1 MSMRLGLRL
10 LSSLALSAALP
21 MHGAQAAEGI
31 YPSRPI
37 RLLLGFPPGG
47 STDFLARSI
56 GEQLGLQLGQTVVV
70 DNRPG
75 AGSNIAAEMAAKA
88 PADGHHLLLSSGSH
102 TLAPSIYPKLG
113 YDLMRDFTHITQLV
127 DAPMVLVANVQVPA
141 RTMPEL
147 VAYVRARPGTV
158 SYASSGV
165 GTPSHLGAE
174 MIRQAAGLE
183 VTHVPYKG
191 AVPATV
197 DLLAGRVAYYVTTI
211 PGVLGHLRGGK
222 LRAIAITGARRSSVL
237 AEVPT
242 VEESGLKGV
251 RAGSWYGLSFPRG
264 VPPAIVTRMHTAAQ
278 RGLTQSDLKARLNGD
293 GMEVI
298 EGMSSEQFTQHVRDE
313 MARWA
318 EVVKRAGT
326 ALNP

>member
-1 MSMRLGLRL
+1 MHRRLRMLSGLAVFIG
-10 LSSLALSAALP
+10 LSI
-21 MHGAQAAEGI
+21 HGAQAAEGS

-47 STDFLARSI
+47 STDFLARAI

-102 TLAPSIYPKLG
+102 SLAPSIYPKLG
-113 YDLMRDFTHITQLV
+113 YDLMRDFAHITQLV
-127 DAPMVLVANVQVPA
+127 DAPMVLVANAQVPA
-141 RTMPEL
+141 RTLPEL
-147 VAYVRARPGTV
+147 LAYVRARPGTV

-174 MIRQAAGLE
+174 MIRQAAGLD

-197 DLLAGRVAYYVTTI
+197 DLLAGRVSYYVTTI
-211 PGVLGHLRGGK
+211 PGVLGHIRGGK
-222 LRAIAITGARRSSVL
+222 LRAIAITGGRRSTAL

-264 VPPAIVTRMHTAAQ
+264 VSPAILTRVHGAAQ
-278 RGLTQSDLKARLNGD
+278 RGLTQSDLKTRLNGD
-293 GMEVI
+293 GMEVV
-298 EGMSSEQFTQHVRDE
+298 EGMTPAQFTQHIREE
-313 MARWA
+313 MTRWA

-326 ALNP
+326 ALSP

>member
-1 MSMRLGLRL
+1 MHWRLRVLSGLAAVIG
-10 LSSLALSAALP
+10 LSI
-21 MHGAQAAEGI
+21 HGAQAAEGS

-47 STDFLARSI
+47 STDFLARAI
-56 GEQLGLQLGQTVVV
+56 GEQISLQLGQTVVV

-102 TLAPSIYPKLG
+102 SLAPSIYPKLG
-113 YDLMRDFTHITQLV
+113 YDLMRDFAHITQLV

-141 RTMPEL
+141 RTLSEL
-147 VAYVRARPGTV
+147 MAYVRARPGTV

-197 DLLAGRVAYYVTTI
+197 DLLAGRVSYYVTTI
-211 PGVLGHLRGGK
+211 PGVLGHIRGGK
-222 LRAIAITGARRSSVL
+222 LRAIAITGGRRSTAL

-264 VPPAIVTRMHTAAQ
+264 VPPAILTRVHGAAQ
-278 RGLTQSDLKARLNGD
+278 RGLTQSDLKTRLNGD
-293 GMEVI
+293 GMEVV
-298 EGMSSEQFTQHVRDE
+298 EGMTPAQFTQHIRDE
-313 MARWA
+313 MTRWA

-326 ALNP
+326 ALSP

>member
-1 MSMRLGLRL
+1 MRWRVLG
-10 LSSLALSAALP
+10 SIAALSMCANHGTLAADA
-21 MHGAQAAEGI
+21 G

-37 RLLLGFPPGG
+37 RLVIGFPPGG
-47 STDFLARSI
+47 STDFLARAI
-56 GEQLGLQLGQTVVV
+56 GEQLGQQLGQTVVV

-75 AGSNIAAEMAAKA
+75 AGSNIAPELVAKA
-88 PADGHHLLLSSGSH
+88 PADGHQLLMSSGSH
-102 TLAPSIYPKLG
+102 ALAPSIYPKLA
-113 YDLMRDFTHITQLV
+113 YDLMRDFSHITQLV
-127 DAPMVLVANVQVPA
+127 DAPMVLVANPQVPA
-141 RTMPEL
+141 RTLPEL

-174 MIRQAAGLE
+174 MIRLAAGME

-197 DLLAGRVAYYVTTI
+197 DLMAGRVSYYLTTI
-211 PGVLGHLRGGK
+211 PGVLGHIRAGK
-222 LRAIAITGARRSSVL
+222 LRALALTGARRSTAL

-242 VEESGLKGV
+242 AEEGGLKGV

-264 VPPAIVTRMHTAAQ
+264 VAPGILMRVHGAVQ
-278 RGLTQSDLKARLNGD
+278 RGLAQNELKSRLNGD

-298 EGMSSEQFTQHVRDE
+298 EGMSPEQFTRHIREE
-313 MARWA
+313 MTRWA
-318 EVVKRAGT
+318 EVVKRSGT
-326 ALNP
+326 TINP